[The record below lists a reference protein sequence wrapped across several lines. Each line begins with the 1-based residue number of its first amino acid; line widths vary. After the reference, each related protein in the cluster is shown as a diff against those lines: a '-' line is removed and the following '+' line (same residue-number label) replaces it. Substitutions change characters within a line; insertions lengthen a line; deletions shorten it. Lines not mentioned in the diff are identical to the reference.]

1 MMKKLALLL
10 SSALLISACASTQP
24 VNPNVQNATQ
34 GILLC
39 QLGELCPVVKINW
52 SEQDKTR
59 VKLHIYLDNPAS
71 YYDMKEI
78 IFDNGQKSYSYKPS
92 STSQEFT
99 RGFYRS
105 GVSIDTPMS
114 LMADLKGTPA
124 VSMSI
129 ITNKGEVK
137 RYIYK
142 DGQQSSAYHQFL
154 QAYTQ

>member
-1 MMKKLALLL
+1 MKKLTLLF
-10 SSALLISACASTQP
+10 SSALLISGCASTQP
-24 VNPNVQNATQ
+24 INPNIQNATQ

-52 SEQDKTR
+52 NEQDKTR

-71 YYDMKEI
+71 YYEMKEI
-78 IFDNGQKSYSYKPS
+78 IFDNGQKSYAYKPS

-105 GVSIDTPMS
+105 GVSIDTPLN

-124 VSMSI
+124 VSMTI

-142 DGQQSSAYHQFL
+142 DGQKSSAYMQFI
-154 QAYTQ
+154 QAYTH